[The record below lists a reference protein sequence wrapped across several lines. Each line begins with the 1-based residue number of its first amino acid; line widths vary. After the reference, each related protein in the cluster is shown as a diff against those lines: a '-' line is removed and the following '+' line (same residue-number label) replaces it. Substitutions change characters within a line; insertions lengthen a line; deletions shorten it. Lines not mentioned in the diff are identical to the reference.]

1 MRRPGEI
8 NTPIRDEAA
17 MSSSAQSSATPWG
30 RFEGMVALVT
40 GSAWGMGLN
49 HAQRFAAEGAK
60 VVMCDLLA
68 DKVKAAAAEIPG
80 AVAVPCD
87 VSKADEVAGVIEAA
101 MRAFGRI
108 DILVNNAGGAIIP
121 AKPIVEHTEEE
132 FDKIVDIN
140 LKGGWLFAKG
150 VFPSMRESGRGKIV
164 NIISTAAL
172 RGVPGRGVYGASKGG
187 LVSLTYTLASEF
199 GPHGINVNG
208 VAPALTNIP
217 HPKITYSEAEY
228 EVMKAAAMK
237 NQPIKRV
244 CEMDDISDAVLFL
257 CSRQSDMIAGQIIP
271 VTGGH

>member
-187 LVSLTYTLASEF
+187 
-199 GPHGINVNG
+199 
-208 VAPALTNIP
+208 APALTNIP

-228 EVMKAAAMK
+228 EAMKAAAMK